1 MNSMVEVLAAHAAAQ
16 PSALFC
22 ADPQRSYSYA
32 QGWSWARRI
41 AAALLQRGLKGGD
54 CMVVECTQ
62 DTRFLLLNMGA
73 ELAGIVFV
81 PFERRAAQT
90 RVDDICGEVQPALA
104 VIDSGYTAEAAAAVT
119 SFGELLEQA
128 AACEEANLPFPA
140 GDDLAEILYTTGT
153 TGKAKGIECTHRGNI
168 ALAENIMYAVQMRP
182 GSVELLPLPLNH
194 SHGIRCCYA
203 NLLNGGAVVVVDG
216 VMRVAEI
223 FQLLQ
228 DYQVRAMDLSPT
240 AAQVLMRLTR
250 GKLAEFN
257 DQLDYIQIGSAAL
270 PEETKEL
277 LQESFPDVRLYNF
290 YGSTES
296 GRTCALDFNAERGR
310 KNCIGKPTKNA
321 TFVIVDE
328 QRRPIESSA
337 DRLGLVA
344 TAGPMNMR
352 GYFKQPELTAQA
364 MQDGFVYTKD
374 LGYISQDGYVYVL
387 GRADDIIN
395 FKGIK
400 IAPEEIE
407 ETARSYRKVVDCAC
421 VPLPDK
427 DAGQV
432 PKLFI
437 SVKNPDKFDRKEF
450 YAFLVENL
458 DKNKVPKEVE
468 IIDEIPRSANGKLQR
483 AKLRS

>member
-1 MNSMVEVLAAHAAAQ
+1 MVEVLAAHAARQ
-16 PSALFC
+16 PQALFC
-22 ADPQRSYSYA
+22 ADPTASYSYG

-41 AAALLQRGLKGGD
+41 ASALLARGLKAGD
-54 CMVVECTQ
+54 YLVVECTQ
-62 DTRFLLLNMGA
+62 DTRFLLLDMGA
-73 ELAGIVFV
+73 ELAGVVFV
-81 PFERRAAQT
+81 PFERRAAQS
-90 RVDDICGEVQPALA
+90 RVSDICAEVEPAL
-104 VIDSGYTAEAAAAVT
+104 VVLDSEYEASAPRVG
-119 SFGELLEQA
+119 FDELLQ
-128 AACEEANLPFPA
+128 EAQTAPEAELPFPA
-140 GDDLAEILYTTGT
+140 PGDLAEILYTTGT
-153 TGKAKGIECTHRGNI
+153 TGKSKGIECTHRNNI

-182 GSVELLPLPLNH
+182 GSVELLPLPINH

-203 NLLNGGAVVVVDG
+203 NLLNGGAVVIVDG

-223 FQLLQ
+223 FQLMQ
-228 DYQVRAMDLSPT
+228 DYTVRAMDLSPT

-250 GKLAEFN
+250 GKLADFDE
-257 DQLDYIQIGSAAL
+257 QLDYIQIGSSAL
-270 PEETKEL
+270 PEETKVL
-277 LQESFPDVRLYNF
+277 LQESFPHVRLYNF

-310 KNCIGKPTKNA
+310 RNCIGKPTKNS
-321 TFVIVDE
+321 TFIIVD
-328 QRRPIESSA
+328 QDRKPIESSEENT
-337 DRLGLVA
+337 GLVA

-352 GYFKQPELTAQA
+352 GYFKQPELTAAA
-364 MQDGFVYTKD
+364 MENGFVYTKD
-374 LGYISQDGYVYVL
+374 LGYIDEEGYVYVL

-437 SVKNPDKFDRKEF
+437 SVKNPERFDRKEF

-458 DKNKVPKEVE
+458 DKNKVPKEIE

-483 AKLRS
+483 AKLR

>member
-1 MNSMVEVLAAHAAAQ
+1 MNSMVEVLAGHAAAQ
-16 PSALFC
+16 PQALFC
-22 ADPQRSYSYA
+22 ADPQASYTYA

-41 AAALLQRGLKGGD
+41 ASALLERGLKAGD
-54 CMVVECTQ
+54 YLVVECTQ
-62 DTRFLLLNMGA
+62 DTRFLLLDMGA
-73 ELAGIVFV
+73 ELAGVVFV
-81 PFERRAAQT
+81 PFERRAAQA
-90 RVDDICGEVQPALA
+90 RVDDICAEVEPALVVLDSEYNTSAPA
-104 VIDSGYTAEAAAAVT
+104 VGFD
-119 SFGELLEQA
+119 ELLAQA
-128 AACEEANLPFPA
+128 QGAPEAELPFPA
-140 GDDLAEILYTTGT
+140 ADDLAEILYTTGT
-153 TGKAKGIECTHRGNI
+153 TGKSKGIECTHRNNI

-182 GSVELLPLPLNH
+182 GSVELLPLPINH

-203 NLLNGGAVVVVDG
+203 NLLNGGAVVIVDG

-228 DYQVRAMDLSPT
+228 DYTVRAMDLSPT

-250 GKLAEFN
+250 GKLADFN
-257 DQLDYIQIGSAAL
+257 EQLDYIQIGSSAL

-310 KNCIGKPTKNA
+310 KNCIGKPTKNS
-321 TFVIVDE
+321 TFIIVD
-328 QRRPIESSA
+328 QDRKPIESSA
-337 DRLGLVA
+337 DNTGLVA

-352 GYFKQPELTAQA
+352 GYFKQPELTAAA
-364 MQDGFVYTKD
+364 MENGFVYTKD
-374 LGYISQDGYVYVL
+374 LGYIDEDGYVYVL

-421 VPLPDK
+421 VPLADK

-437 SVKNPDKFDRKEF
+437 SVKNPERFDRKEF
-450 YAFLVENL
+450 YAFLVESL
-458 DKNKVPKEVE
+458 DKNKVPKEIE

-483 AKLRS
+483 AKLR

>member
-1 MNSMVEVLAAHAAAQ
+1 
-16 PSALFC
+16 
-22 ADPQRSYSYA
+22 
-32 QGWSWARRI
+32 
-41 AAALLQRGLKGGD
+41 
-54 CMVVECTQ
+54 
-62 DTRFLLLNMGA
+62 
-73 ELAGIVFV
+73 
-81 PFERRAAQT
+81 
-90 RVDDICGEVQPALA
+90 
-104 VIDSGYTAEAAAAVT
+104 
-119 SFGELLEQA
+119 
-128 AACEEANLPFPA
+128 
-140 GDDLAEILYTTGT
+140 
-153 TGKAKGIECTHRGNI
+153 
-168 ALAENIMYAVQMRP
+168 
-182 GSVELLPLPLNH
+182 
-194 SHGIRCCYA
+194 
-203 NLLNGGAVVVVDG
+203 
-216 VMRVAEI
+216 
-223 FQLLQ
+223 
-228 DYQVRAMDLSPT
+228 
-240 AAQVLMRLTR
+240 
-250 GKLAEFN
+250 
-257 DQLDYIQIGSAAL
+257 
-270 PEETKEL
+270 
-277 LQESFPDVRLYNF
+277 
-290 YGSTES
+290 
-296 GRTCALDFNAERGR
+296 
-310 KNCIGKPTKNA
+310 
-321 TFVIVDE
+321 
-328 QRRPIESSA
+328 
-337 DRLGLVA
+337 
-344 TAGPMNMR
+344 MNMR